1 VPVEWALLTT
11 QTVSKQMDLRTLRAA
26 LGGEIIGGQLLCPGP
41 GHSSRDR
48 SLSITLSPSAPDG
61 FLVFSHSGDDWR
73 DCRDYVRSRL
83 GLPEWQPGDEHD
95 RRVGT
100 ERTSRFDIDALHREA
115 AQKREFTQQERQ
127 RIARAIEIWKQ
138 GVDPRGTLAERYLNE
153 ERMLGLPDA
162 IVGNVLRFH
171 PRCPWRD
178 ENRGTTIGVPA
189 LVAAFHSIDNDEI
202 TAIHRIALTP
212 DGKKRDRRMLGI
224 VYRAAV
230 KLDPLGKTV
239 AVAEGIET
247 AMAARELGVV
257 PCWALGSV
265 GAISQFPILD
275 GVKTLTIVG
284 EAGDASANAVE
295 LCKARWRAGGRSVRV
310 VVPDPPHSDL
320 NDELIHNKR
329 KIAA

>member
-1 VPVEWALLTT
+1 
-11 QTVSKQMDLRTLRAA
+11 MDLRTLRAA
-26 LGGEIIGGQLLCPGP
+26 IGGEIVGQQLSCPGP

-48 SLSITLSPSAPDG
+48 SLSITVSPSAQDG

-73 DCRDYVRSRL
+73 TCRDYVRAKL
-83 GLPEWQPGDEHD
+83 GLPEWQPGDAPD

-100 ERTSRFDIDALHREA
+100 ERTSRFDIDAVDREA
-115 AQKREFTQQERQ
+115 AQKREFTPEQRQ
-127 RIARAIEIWKQ
+127 RIARAVAIWNQ
-138 GVDPRGTLAERYLNE
+138 GVDPRGSLAERYLNE
-153 ERMLGLPDA
+153 TRLLELPHA
-162 IVGNVLRFH
+162 LAGNALRFH

-178 ENRGTTIGVPA
+178 ENTGMTMGVPA
-189 LVAAFHSIDNDEI
+189 LLAAFRSIDNDEI
-202 TAIHRIALTP
+202 TAIHRIALTA
-212 DGKKRDRRMLGI
+212 DGRKLDRRMLGI

-230 KLDPLGKTV
+230 KLDPLSEAV
-239 AVAEGIET
+239 AIAEGIET

-265 GAISQFPILD
+265 GGISQFPKLD

-295 LCKARWRAGGRSVRV
+295 PCKARWRAGGRSVKV
-310 VVPDPPHSDL
+310 VMPDPPHSDL
-320 NDELIHNKR
+320 NDELVHNKR